1 MHKVSK
7 KVLMVGIVAAGLCAG
22 TAQAVPINGAFSISG
37 GVAPLGGATMDA
49 ATGLDFIP
57 PIGANSCVGDI
68 PGGANCGGASGAI
81 QDLPAGTIV
90 APGVQN
96 IPNWISLSVGGVSFD
111 MNSIATITRTP
122 SVGGLPAA
130 VEIAGLGLMH
140 ETGFDNTPGTYRLT
154 AQGMTGSFSFS
165 STQVSAGTVVKVPE
179 PTTLALLG
187 ITLLGFAFARRR
199 SQA

>member
-81 QDLPAGTIV
+81 QDLPAGRGRD
-90 APGVQN
+90 GVGDN
-96 IPNWISLSVGGVSFD
+96 SNNWV
-111 MNSIATITRTP
+111 
-122 SVGGLPAA
+122 
-130 VEIAGLGLMH
+130 
-140 ETGFDNTPGTYRLT
+140 
-154 AQGMTGSFSFS
+154 
-165 STQVSAGTVVKVPE
+165 
-179 PTTLALLG
+179 
-187 ITLLGFAFARRR
+187 
-199 SQA
+199 